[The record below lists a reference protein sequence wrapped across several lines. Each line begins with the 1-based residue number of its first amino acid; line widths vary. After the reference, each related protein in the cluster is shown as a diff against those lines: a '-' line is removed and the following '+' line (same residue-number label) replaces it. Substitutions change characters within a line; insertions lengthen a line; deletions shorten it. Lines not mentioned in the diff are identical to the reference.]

1 MKAKVTK
8 ANLLAALERVAT
20 IVPADLMILK
30 NVLIETKEGRIS
42 LATTN
47 LAEFVCTSCFA
58 EEVQQ
63 EGKALVNVQKLTE
76 VVKELPKGTL
86 IEFSLK
92 EKLTLKG
99 SGFRCSLLTSPLDS
113 FPAFPAGEDNL
124 FVMKVK
130 VLKEVLERTASFAAE
145 NTATMFI
152 NGVLF
157 QKAAGEKIVA
167 VATDTHRMSVVE
179 KEKAL
184 NASSIIPEKGVVIP
198 KDGIRALLKL
208 FDGFHK
214 GTELAEMDVAVGF
227 NGEMCTF
234 KIGDTVLKVRLFEG
248 NFPDYK
254 KVLSSYDKT
263 FMVNRESLISA
274 LTRMELMDKTVDFKG
289 SGDTLTLSSND
300 SLCGGDAEETLE
312 IDGLKADFSTA
323 FNSNYL
329 IEALNLMDGNEKVIF
344 GFTIV
349 NAGFTI
355 IPEKMDGFR
364 HIVMPCRSH

>member
-8 ANLLAALERVAT
+8 ADLLAALERVT
-20 IVPADLMILK
+20 VIVSADILLLK
-30 NVLIETKEGRIS
+30 NVLIEAKDGRIS

-47 LAEFVCTSCFA
+47 LAEFVSTSCLA

-76 VVKELPKGTL
+76 VVKGLPKGTL

-99 SGFRCSLLTSPLDS
+99 SGFRCSLITSPLDS

-124 FVMKVK
+124 FVMKAK
-130 VLKEVLERTASFAAE
+130 VLKEVLERAVPFAGDGTSA
-145 NTATMFI
+145 MFI

-157 QKAAGEKIVA
+157 QKAGEKIVA

-179 KEKAL
+179 KEKAV
-184 NASSIIPEKGVVIP
+184 NASSIIPEKGVLIP

-214 GTELAEMDVAVGF
+214 GAELAEIDVAVGF

-234 KIGDTVLKVRLFEG
+234 KTEDTVLKVRLFEG

-254 KVLSSYDKT
+254 RIIPSHDKT
-263 FMVNRESLISA
+263 FMVNRERLISA
-274 LTRMELMDKTVDFKG
+274 LTRMKLMDKTVNFKG
-289 SGDTLTLSSND
+289 SGDTLTISSND
-300 SLCGGDAEETLE
+300 SLGSGGDAEETLE
-312 IDGLKADFSTA
+312 VDGLRADFSTA
-323 FNSNYL
+323 FNSKYL
-329 IEALNLMDGNEKVIF
+329 TEALSLMNGNEKVIF
-344 GFTIV
+344 GFTIE
-349 NAGFTI
+349 NAGFTLT
-355 IPEKMDGFR
+355 PEKMDGFT
-364 HIVMPCRSH
+364 HIIMPCRSH